1 MAIKSK
7 KGIIVVQPGNGKKE
21 RMQLNLTRERATAQ
35 TIENLI
41 TAGVLLR
48 SEVARYEK
56 VLDSCDNTQLVRLL
70 LASHELREA
79 SGEIYRPYRP
89 DARD

>member
-1 MAIKSK
+1 MVID
-7 KGIIVVQPGNGKKE
+7 GNGEKGQME
-21 RMQLNLTRERATAQ
+21 LNLTRERAKAQ

-48 SEVARYEK
+48 GEAARYEK
-56 VLDSCDNTQLVRLL
+56 VLDSYNNAQLTGVMIT
-70 LASHELREA
+70 SHLLREEA
-79 SGEIYRPYRP
+79 GEIYRPYTP

>member
-1 MAIKSK
+1 M
-7 KGIIVVQPGNGKKE
+7 VQTDNGKKDQ
-21 RMQLNLTRERATAQ
+21 MQLNLTRERAKEQ

-48 SEVARYEK
+48 GEAARYEK
-56 VLDSCDNTQLVRLL
+56 VLDSYDNTQLTRVLL
-70 LASHELREA
+70 VSHMLREEA
-79 SGEIYRPYRP
+79 GEIYRPYTP

>member
-1 MAIKSK
+1 MAQQED
-7 KGIIVVQPGNGKKE
+7 GRYQT
-21 RMQLNLTRERATAQ
+21 MQLNLTRERAKAQ

-48 SEVARYEK
+48 GEAARYEK
-56 VLDSCDNTQLVRLL
+56 VLDSYDNTQLTRVMIV
-70 LASHELREA
+70 SHQLREEA
-79 SGEIYRPYRP
+79 GEIYRPYRP